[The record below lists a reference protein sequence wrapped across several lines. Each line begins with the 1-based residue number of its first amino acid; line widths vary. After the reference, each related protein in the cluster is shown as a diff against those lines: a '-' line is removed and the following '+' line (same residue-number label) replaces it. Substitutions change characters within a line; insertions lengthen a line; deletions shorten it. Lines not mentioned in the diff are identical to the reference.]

1 MHYPWWY
8 VPYIT
13 APMLIA
19 VISVVHVLVSHYAVG
34 GGLFLAVEV
43 GYARRSRDGEYLS
56 YLRGH
61 ARFFVL
67 LTVVFG
73 AITGVGIW
81 WTIGL
86 SSPLATEVLIRT
98 FVFGWATEWVF
109 FVLELVSAFIFLYY
123 WDRLPEKTHVLIGR
137 IYALAAWI
145 SLVLITGITAFM
157 LNSGN
162 WAFQRESHNFWA
174 AFFNPQFLP
183 QTIARTGGALL
194 LSSLY
199 VYLHASLK
207 ARNARLRDMI
217 ASRSAR
223 PAMLGAILVT
233 IGGIGWYALL
243 PDTAAATL
251 ASAAVLNVLMAL
263 IFALTAV
270 VFVLL
275 YVGPYRNPGWLSP
288 GFAGSLCLFGIAAFA
303 TGEFIR
309 EAVRKPFVVDGVV
322 LGNHV
327 FPSQVPKL
335 RSRGYLEGGAW
346 TKTYVQQN
354 YPQVVGDRSLAGHD
368 SDSPLKKGAVAE
380 PQLPGGPQ
388 IAHGTSLAHAGSIE
402 DQRLRKLPSLDR
414 EVLGRVLFLYH
425 CNDCHAGRV
434 GYSALGPLLQGRP
447 RSAILDRI
455 KHLDE
460 IYFMPPWCGTD
471 EEAEMLTDY
480 LMRISP
486 RQPPGKRPWADNAA
500 SGDCPDFRGAVRE
513 NGTVPLAAEGDRHIF
528 RPKMGRKM
536 SQSPTYEG
544 GAP

>member
-8 VPYIT
+8 VPYLT

-34 GGLFLAVEV
+34 GGLFLAIET
-43 GYARRSRDGEYLS
+43 GYAYRTRDREYLD
-56 YLRGH
+56 YLHGH

-86 SSPLATEVLIRT
+86 TSPLATEVLIRT

-109 FVLELVSAFIFLYY
+109 FVVELVSAFIFLYY
-123 WDRLPEKTHVLIGR
+123 WGRLAEKTHVTIGW
-137 IYALAAWI
+137 IYATAAWI

-157 LNSGN
+157 LNSGR
-162 WAFQRESHNFWA
+162 WPFEPASHNFWV

-199 VYLHASLK
+199 VYLHASLTI
-207 ARNARLRDMI
+207 RNARLRDMI

-223 PAMLGAILVT
+223 PAMLGAILITV
-233 IGGIGWYALL
+233 GGVGWYHYL

-288 GFAGSLCLFGIAAFA
+288 GFAASLCLFGIAAFT

-309 EAVRKPFVVDGVV
+309 EAVRKPFVVNGVV
-322 LGNHV
+322 LSN
-327 FPSQVPKL
+327 QVLPKEVGRL
-335 RSRGYLEGGAW
+335 RNDGYMLDGVW
-346 TKTYVQQN
+346 TKAYLVQN
-354 YPQVVGDRSLAGHD
+354 YPRLVASHKDEWLFRPSELPKLSHGDR
-368 SDSPLKKGAVAE
+368 VA
-380 PQLPGGPQ
+380 
-388 IAHGTSLAHAGSIE
+388 
-402 DQRLRKLPSLDR
+402 
-414 EVLGRVLFLYH
+414 LGKVIFLHH
-425 CNDCHAGRV
+425 CNDCHAEEV
-434 GYSALGPLLQGRP
+434 GYSAVGPLLQGRS
-447 RSAILDRI
+447 REVVLDRI
-455 KHLDE
+455 KRLNDN
-460 IYFMPPWCGTD
+460 YFMPPWCGTD
-471 EEAEMLTDY
+471 DEAKLLADY
-480 LMRISP
+480 LMTIN
-486 RQPPGKRPWADNAA
+486 RQRPADAIPLTDRA
-500 SGDCPDFRGAVRE
+500 GGFPAMKGATR
-513 NGTVPLAAEGDRHIF
+513 
-528 RPKMGRKM
+528 
-536 SQSPTYEG
+536 
-544 GAP
+544 